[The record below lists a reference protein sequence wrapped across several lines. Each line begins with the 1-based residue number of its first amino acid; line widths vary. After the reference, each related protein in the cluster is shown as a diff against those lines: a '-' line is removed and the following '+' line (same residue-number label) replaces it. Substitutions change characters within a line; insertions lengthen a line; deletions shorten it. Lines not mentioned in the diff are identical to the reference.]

1 MSAPVPLDGLAQSF
15 TGRLLTNDEDT
26 APFLT
31 DWRRRWT
38 GRAIAVAQPD
48 DAAAAAAILAWCYRH
63 RVPVVTQGGNT
74 GLSGGSVPDGS
85 GRALLLSTRRMTR
98 IRAIDAANDT
108 ITAEA
113 GCTLQQVQEAAAAA
127 SRLFPLSLAAQGSC
141 TIGGNLATN
150 AGGVHVL
157 RYGTARAL
165 CLGLEV
171 ATASG
176 ALWDGLRGLRKDNT
190 GYDLRDLF
198 IGSEGTLGVI
208 TAAVLRLHPAPA
220 ERAVALVAVASPG
233 AALQLLHEAQQL
245 AGAALTACELMSALS
260 LELVLRHT
268 PGARQPFAEPS
279 PWYALLEISSSAAGE
294 RANTLLLSLLEHA
307 LSHAIASDAAVSA
320 SEAQFASLWA
330 LREGAS
336 DAQATEGP
344 TIKHDIALPVAAA
357 ADFIAAAEPAIARHF
372 PGLRPVVWGHLGD
385 GNLHY
390 NISPPPGRCGPD
402 DKAWFLRQEEA
413 LNRLVHD
420 LVAAFGGS
428 ISAEHGLG
436 VLRRDEAARFKS
448 PVELRLMQ
456 AIKRALDPLCIMN
469 PGKLLA

>member
-1 MSAPVPLDGLAQSF
+1 MTEPVRLNDLARAF
-15 TGRLLTNDEDT
+15 VGRLLTEDADT

-48 DAAAAAAILAWCYRH
+48 DAAGVAAILAWCH
-63 RVPVVTQGGNT
+63 QHGVPVVTQGGNT
-74 GLSGGSVPDGS
+74 GLSGGSVPDES
-85 GRALLLSTRRMTR
+85 GRALLLSTRRLNR
-98 IRAIDAANDT
+98 IRAIDPANDS

-113 GCTLQQVQEAAAAA
+113 GCTLQQVQAAAAAA
-127 SRLFPLSLAAQGSC
+127 SRLFPLSLAAEGSC

-176 ALWDGLRGLRKDNT
+176 EIWDGLRGLRKDNT

-208 TAAVLRLHPAPA
+208 TAAVLRLYPAPA
-220 ERAVALVAVASPG
+220 SRAVAFVAVASPS
-233 AALQLLHEAQQL
+233 AALQLLHEAQHR
-245 AGAALTACELMSALS
+245 AGASLTACELMDALS
-260 LELVLRHT
+260 LAFVLRHT
-268 PGARQPFAEPS
+268 QGARRPLDEPS
-279 PWYALLEISSSAAGE
+279 PWYVLLEISSFGAGE
-294 RANTLLLSLLEHA
+294 PADLLLLSLLEHA
-307 LSHAIASDAAVSA
+307 LSNEIATDAAVSA
-320 SEAQFASLWA
+320 SQAQFASLWA

-336 DAQATEGP
+336 DAQAAEGP
-344 TIKHDIALPVAAA
+344 TIKHDVALPVSALAGFVAAA
-357 ADFIAAAEPAIARHF
+357 AQAIAEQF
-372 PGLRPVVWGHLGD
+372 PGLRPVVWGHVGD

-390 NISPPPGRCGPD
+390 NVSPPPGRCGQA
-402 DKAWFLRQEEA
+402 DKAWFLGQEAA
-413 LNRLVHD
+413 LNVLVHD
-420 LVAAFGGS
+420 LVAQRGGS

-436 VLRRDEAARFKS
+436 VLRRDAAAGYKS
-448 PVELRLMQ
+448 PVEMRLMQ
-456 AIKRALDPLCIMN
+456 TIKRALDPCGIMN
-469 PGKLLA
+469 PGKLLV